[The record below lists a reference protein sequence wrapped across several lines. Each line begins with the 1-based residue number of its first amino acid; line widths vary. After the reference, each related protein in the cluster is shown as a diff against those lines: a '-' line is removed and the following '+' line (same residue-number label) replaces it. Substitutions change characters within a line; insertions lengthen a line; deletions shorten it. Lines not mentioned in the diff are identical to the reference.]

1 MFAYLIVYTG
11 AIMVMFLFVVM
22 TIDVKSEN
30 AKTTFSSDSILV
42 FFLSNILT
50 SFLYFF
56 FWYGGGDT
64 VSNLRDQQKE
74 LFWIKNRLDA
84 GPFEKAFF

>member
-1 MFAYLIVYTG
+1 MFAYLIIYTG

-42 FFLSNILT
+42 FFLTNTLT
-50 SFLYFF
+50 ATLYYF

-64 VSNLRDQQKE
+64 VSNLRSQQRE
-74 LFWIKNRLDA
+74 LF
-84 GPFEKAFF
+84 